1 MQDMILGNVCTATP
15 NSPTVVSVSVSVRLR
30 WEGGIELSHNP
41 MSPSHI
47 DRDVETVLRKPI
59 RSSFCQHKA
68 YTVNMCEIEVVKE
81 ICYARVCVFVYVEDK
96 HKQFMLLK
104 LQSSSLPNLDMKPG
118 MRVEFRLGI

>member
-1 MQDMILGNVCTATP
+1 M
-15 NSPTVVSVSVSVRLR
+15 
-30 WEGGIELSHNP
+30 SHNP

-68 YTVNMCEIEVVKE
+68 YTQNMCEIEVVKE
-81 ICYARVCVFVYVEDK
+81 ICYACVCVFVYVEDK

-104 LQSSSLPNLDMKPG
+104 LQSSSLPNLDRWGRG
-118 MRVEFRLGI
+118 MGGSEAKKRVEFRLGI